1 MFNSTGGMSR
11 KHFQAIAYAL
21 KSNEPNVNSE
31 HYEREAE
38 LFRNIVLAIGG
49 ACKSFNP
56 RFNSVRFERAAGL
69 ESLRNP

>member
-1 MFNSTGGMSR
+1 MSR
-11 KHFQAIAYAL
+11 KHFKAIAHAL
-21 KSNEPNVNSE
+21 KTNEPNINSE

>member
-1 MFNSTGGMSR
+1 MSR
-11 KHFQAIAYAL
+11 KHFRAIAHAL
-21 KSNEPNVNSE
+21 KTNEPSVNSG

-56 RFNSVRFERAAGL
+56 RFNCVRFERAAGL
-69 ESLRNP
+69 GSLRNP